1 MLANGPRVAVDCAP
15 GLDAHARRRRVRW
28 AWRDPPGRREAWER
42 PARHF
47 RAAHVLSESVEIAPP
62 RARLYPPKTS
72 RHHKGMERRLQMLGS
87 ALGFIA
93 IGLMGLWEIVLRL
106 H

>member
-1 MLANGPRVAVDCAP
+1 MASTICRMTVSGVAAVGMGVSPSLIAP
-15 GLDAHARRRRVRW
+15 ALDEPIVGSKSRSIFGYLGYEPSCCLHPW
-28 AWRDPPGRREAWER
+28 D
-42 PARHF
+42 
-47 RAAHVLSESVEIAPP
+47 AAH
-62 RARLYPPKTS
+62 
-72 RHHKGMERRLQMLGS
+72 HHKGMERRLQMLGS